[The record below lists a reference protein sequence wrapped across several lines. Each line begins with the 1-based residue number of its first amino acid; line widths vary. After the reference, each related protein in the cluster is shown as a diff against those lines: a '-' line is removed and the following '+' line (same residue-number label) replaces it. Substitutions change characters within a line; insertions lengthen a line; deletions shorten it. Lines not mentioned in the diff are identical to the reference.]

1 MLTPAER
8 AEREVALAEEVTI
21 LWQTDE
27 VRSQRPRV
35 VDEIR
40 QALWFLE
47 DSLWDAAADLL
58 AAWRDHLP
66 GSPLR
71 FGTWIGGDL
80 DGNPNAGAE
89 TVREAVERG
98 SALVRELLRRDVRAL
113 AASWG
118 MSSTLVDADDEV
130 AAVELPAERNP
141 TEPYR
146 RRLTAIWERLG
157 ADGYASADDLRAE
170 LDLVEASLRGHGGSR
185 IADGGLAALRRR
197 LDLFGLTGPALDLRV
212 HAPSAARRPGRD
224 ARRARGGRGAPAASR
239 TPGDRHAD
247 RVHDALGGRRPR
259 ARSRSPR
266 RQAST

>member
-1 MLTPAER
+1 MSSTMPGSPPPSA
-8 AEREVALAEEVTI
+8 ATREVALAEEVTI

-118 MSSTLVDADDEV
+118 MSSTLVDADNEV
-130 AAVELPAERNP
+130 AAVDAARGAQPDGAVPAP
-141 TEPYR
+141 
-146 RRLTAIWERLG
+146 AHGDLG
-157 ADGYASADDLRAE
+157 AS
-170 LDLVEASLRGHGGSR
+170 RGRRVRVGRRPACGARPRRGEPPRSRR
-185 IADGGLAALRRR
+185 IADRGRRAR
-197 LDLFGLTGPALDLRV
+197 RAPTPPRPVRPHGAGARPPHPR
-212 HAPSAARRPGRD
+212 PSAA
-224 ARRARGGRGAPAASR
+224 
-239 TPGDRHAD
+239 
-247 RVHDALGGRRPR
+247 
-259 ARSRSPR
+259 
-266 RQAST
+266 